1 MANLTDS
8 FENEL
13 LDGITGVTP
22 LTTPAVVYLALFTG
36 DPTDTGDVSTEY
48 QINECARVS
57 IAGKFPA
64 ATGTAG
70 SVANSVQI
78 DFPTAIGDWTTI
90 THIGYMKS
98 DVEGTDDM
106 MVHAQ
111 LDSPITIL
119 NSQTFSFAIGTLT
132 ITAA

>member
-13 LDGITGVTP
+13 LDGLTGVTP
-22 LTTPAVVYLALFTG
+22 LTTPTTVYLALFTA
-36 DPTDTGDVSTEY
+36 DPTDTGDVSSEY
-48 QINECARVS
+48 QLNSCARVALS
-57 IAGKFPA
+57 GKFPA
-64 ATGTAG
+64 ATGAAG
-70 SVANSVQI
+70 LVANSVQI
-78 DFPTAIGDWTTI
+78 DFPTATGNWTTI

-98 DVEGTDDM
+98 AIEGTDDM
-106 MVHAQ
+106 IIHAQ